1 MSLDNTEVIRLLIAL
16 ILILLLAHAGGQVFV
31 RLRQPRVAGEIVGGL
46 LLGPTVLGAALP
58 QLQHTIF
65 HSGTAT
71 ATVLGAIYQ
80 LGLFLLMFCSGAAI
94 RSGMDRV
101 ERRTVLVIAALANV
115 VPFAAGILFLLWL
128 KPQQLI
134 GTAHNEAAFMLVFGC
149 AVAVTS
155 VPVISK
161 IMADLGILGTPFA
174 RIVLAVALFEDI
186 VLFIVIS
193 VAVGMVQAPSATA
206 LSLPGLLGIRP
217 DTTPATVYYVVPSAA
232 FFSLPLFLGRGFMQ
246 RLAAMRGNVL
256 AWSSPVAFQLLFML
270 AVTVLALFLGVA
282 AYFGAFVAGVMS
294 GRLDGVHTRAHEAIK
309 SFSFSVFIPIYFAI
323 VGLQL
328 DLQRRFDVPFFLL
341 FLVFACV
348 VKATSAYAGARLA
361 GQRPRS
367 ARNLAVALNARGGPA
382 IVLAS
387 VTFAANIISE
397 GFYVS
402 LVMLALATS
411 MMAGAWLDA
420 VLRRRDASD
429 ELLAGAPEPIPEPA
443 PLGLAPSAPAAAQA
457 G

>member
-1 MSLDNTEVIRLLIAL
+1 MTLDNAEVIRLLIAL
-16 ILILLLAHAGGQVFV
+16 ILILLVAHAGGQVFV
-31 RLRQPRVAGEIVGGL
+31 RFRQPRVAGEIVGGL
-46 LLGPTVLGAALP
+46 LLSPTLLAAVVP
-58 QLQHTIF
+58 QLGHGIF
-65 HSGTAT
+65 HAGTPT
-71 ATVLGAIYQ
+71 AAVLGAIYQ

-94 RSGMDRV
+94 RSGVSTV
-101 ERRTVLVIAALANV
+101 ERKTVVTIAVLANV
-115 VPFAAGILFLLWL
+115 VPFAAGIAFLLAL

-134 GTAHNEAAFMLVFGC
+134 GTAHNETAFMLVFGC

-193 VAVGMVQAPSATA
+193 IAVGMVQPSSATTF
-206 LSLPGLLGIRP
+206 SLPGLLGIGP
-217 DTTPATVYYVVPSAA
+217 DTTPATLYYVVASAA
-232 FFSLPLFLGRGFMQ
+232 FFSLPLFLGRGFLQ
-246 RLAAMRGNVL
+246 RLGNMRGNVL
-256 AWSSPVAFQLLFML
+256 AWGSPVAFQLLFML

-282 AYFGAFVAGVMS
+282 AYFGAFVAGILA
-294 GRLDGVHTRAHEAIK
+294 GRLDGVHLRAHESIK

-323 VGLQL
+323 VGMQL
-328 DLQRRFDVPFFLL
+328 DLLRRFDLPFFLL

-348 VKATSAYAGARLA
+348 VKAVSAYAGARLA
-361 GQRPRS
+361 GQRPSS

-387 VTFAANIISE
+387 VTLAAHIISDT
-397 GFYVS
+397 FYVS
-402 LVMLALATS
+402 LVMLALVTS

-420 VLRRRDASD
+420 VLRRRDSAAD
-429 ELLAGAPEPIPEPA
+429 ELLAGAPGHA
-443 PLGLAPSAPAAAQA
+443 VAPAAPIAA
-457 G
+457 SNSA